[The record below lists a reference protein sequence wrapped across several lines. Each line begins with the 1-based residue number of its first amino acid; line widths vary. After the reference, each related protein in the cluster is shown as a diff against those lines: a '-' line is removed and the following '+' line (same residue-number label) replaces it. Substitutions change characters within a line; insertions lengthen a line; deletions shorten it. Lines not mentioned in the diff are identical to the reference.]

1 MPLKTGKLD
10 EPSINMTPMIDVVFL
25 LIIFFMVGARI
36 GEEERNLDVQLP
48 QAAVAQ
54 PMIAKPDALVV
65 NVFEDGRIL
74 LGKLPLNLEGLEK
87 ELVAARTR
95 YPDQAV
101 VIRGEGEGKYQAVV
115 DVLVT
120 CHRAK
125 IKQYSLATVMKGK

>member
-10 EPSINMTPMIDVVFL
+10 EPTINMTPMIDVVFL

-74 LGKLPLNLEGLEK
+74 LGKRPLNLEELEK
-87 ELVAARTR
+87 EFVAARTR

-101 VIRGEGEGKYQAVV
+101 VIRGEGEGRYQAVV
-115 DVLVT
+115 DVLVA

-125 IKQYSLATVMKGK
+125 IKQYSLATVVKGK

>member
-48 QAAVAQ
+48 RATVAQ

-65 NVFEDGRIL
+65 NVYEDGRIL
-74 LGKLPLNLEGLEK
+74 LGKQPLPLDALER
-87 ELVAARTR
+87 ELTAARTR

-115 DVLVT
+115 DVLVA

-125 IKQYSLATVMKGK
+125 IKQYSLATVVKEK

>member
-48 QAAVAQ
+48 RAAVAQ

-65 NVFEDGRIL
+65 NVYEDGRIL
-74 LGKLPLNLEGLEK
+74 LGKQPLPLDALER
-87 ELVAARTR
+87 ELTAARTR

-115 DVLVT
+115 DVLVA

-125 IKQYSLATVMKGK
+125 IKQYSLATVVKEK

>member
-74 LGKLPLNLEGLEK
+74 LGKRPLNLEELEK

-115 DVLVT
+115 DVLVA

-125 IKQYSLATVMKGK
+125 IKQYSLATVVKGK

>member
-115 DVLVT
+115 DVLVA

-125 IKQYSLATVMKGK
+125 IKQYSLATVVKGK

>member
-48 QAAVAQ
+48 QTSVAQ

-74 LGKLPLNLEGLEK
+74 LGKEPLTLDELQK
-87 ELVAARTR
+87 ELTDARTR

-101 VIRGEGEGKYQAVV
+101 VIRGEGEGRYQAVV
-115 DVLVT
+115 DVLVA

-125 IKQYSLATVMKGK
+125 IKQYSLATVVKQK